1 MAVLY
6 ANNATTTLAAAIN
19 TSATALSLAT
29 GTGTLF
35 PSPSS
40 PDFFYVTIVNS
51 GGTIEICKC
60 TARTSD
66 TLTVVRA
73 QEGTTATAYAIGDKV
88 ELRVTAAGLANKLDK
103 DTGGTLAG
111 PLVVTGALSSTT
123 LAVSS
128 NATVGGT
135 LGVTGATTLTSLT
148 ASGNATVGGTL
159 GVTGA
164 ATFSSTVGI
173 TGVLTASGGVVGNLT
188 GTHTGNITGPCAVT
202 GTLSV
207 SGTFTATGSASITG
221 GLTVDSLAGAAL
233 ASSTDVTTGTSTTK
247 AVTPAALAGASV
259 GASAWV
265 KFSGQTTN
273 GNCTIL
279 KSKNVA
285 SVSRTGT
292 GTYTI
297 NFTNP
302 LADGNYAITAMAAGD
317 LTGNGGPRIVN
328 GQTTANTTSSAYIS
342 ITNTGSATDPS
353 VCSVQIFD

>member
-6 ANNATTTLAAAIN
+6 TNNATTTLAAAIN

-40 PDFFYVTIVNS
+40 PDFFYVTITNS
-51 GGTIEICKC
+51 GGTVEICKC
-60 TARTSD
+60 TARSSD
-66 TLTVVRA
+66 TLTVVRN
-73 QEGTTATAYAIGDKV
+73 QEGTAPTAYSIGDKV

-103 DTGGTLAG
+103 DTGGTLSG
-111 PLVVTGALSSTT
+111 PLTVTGTITPTT
-123 LAVSS
+123 LAVSA

-135 LGVTGATTLTSLT
+135 LTITGATSLSSLST
-148 ASGNATVGGTL
+148 SGNGSIGGTL

-164 ATFSSTVGI
+164 ATFGS
-173 TGVLTASGGVVGNLT
+173 TASFAGAITATGGVIGNLT
-188 GTHTGNITGPCAVT
+188 GTHTGNITGPTTLT
-202 GTLSV
+202 GTLTV
-207 SGTFTATGSASITG
+207 TGAVTASA
-221 GLTVDSLAGAAL
+221 GLTVTSGLSVDSFSGSGL
-233 ASSTDVTTGTSTTK
+233 ASTTDVSTGTSTTK
-247 AVTPAALAGASV
+247 VITPASLAGAA
-259 GASAWV
+259 GIASAWV
-265 KFSGQTTN
+265 KFSGQTSN

-285 SVSRTGT
+285 SVARTGV

-302 LADGNYAITAMAAGD
+302 LNDGNYAITGMAYGD

-328 GQTTANTTSSAYIS
+328 GTTTANTTSSAYIS

-353 VCSVQIFD
+353 GCSVQIFD